1 MLQDPPFSLFTC
13 FLLFFILIIYW
24 KKFKAKGQSHKLL
37 PGPWKLPLI
46 GNLHQLIFFQPH
58 RCLRDL
64 AKKYGPIMQLQLGEV
79 LAIIISSPKVA
90 KEVLKTHDAAFANR
104 PVLLAIEVMS
114 YDNSGMIFAPYD
126 DYWKKMRKL
135 CVMQFLSVKRIQSFR
150 SIREEEVWNL
160 IEGISS
166 SEGLQINFT
175 EKISSL
181 TYGIT
186 ARAAIGKKC
195 KYEEELISLIK
206 ETFILSG
213 GFEVPDLFPSLKFL
227 SFLTGKK
234 PALEKMHRQLDKILD
249 DIIND
254 HKKKRTSPN
263 KHASDHDD
271 IVDVL
276 LKLQES
282 AVTLDVFSGAS
293 ETSATMIEWA
303 MSELLRN
310 PKVMEKTQ
318 AEVRQVLKG
327 RKNIDEI
334 DIQKLDYLKL
344 VVKETLRLQPPAALI
359 PRESREKC
367 EINGYEIPNNT
378 KVYIN
383 AWAIGRDT
391 EYWSDADCFHPE
403 RFQGSHIDFRGAN
416 FEFIPFGGGRRIC
429 PGISFALAT
438 IELVLSQLLY
448 HFNWKLPNEIKPEEI
463 DMSESFGLSCR
474 RKNDL
479 KLIATPWSP
488 LLHEKH

>member
-1 MLQDPPFSLFTC
+1 
-13 FLLFFILIIYW
+13 
-24 KKFKAKGQSHKLL
+24 
-37 PGPWKLPLI
+37 
-46 GNLHQLIFFQPH
+46 
-58 RCLRDL
+58 
-64 AKKYGPIMQLQLGEV
+64 MQLQLGEV

-104 PVLLAIEVMS
+104 PVLLAIEVIS

-126 DYWKKMRKL
+126 EYWRQMRKL
-135 CVMQFLSVKRIQSFR
+135 CVMQFLSAKRIQSLR

-166 SEGLQINFT
+166 SAGLQINFT
-175 EKISSL
+175 EKISSS

-206 ETFILSG
+206 ETFILIG
-213 GFEVPDLFPSLKFL
+213 GFE
-227 SFLTGKK
+227 
-234 PALEKMHRQLDKILD
+234 
-249 DIIND
+249 DI
-254 HKKKRTSPN
+254 
-263 KHASDHDD
+263 
-271 IVDVL
+271 
-276 LKLQES
+276 
-282 AVTLDVFSGAS
+282 FSGAS

-318 AEVRQVLKG
+318 AEVRQALKG
-327 RKNIDEI
+327 RKNIDEV

-344 VVKETLRLQPPAALI
+344 VVKETLRLHPPAALI

-429 PGISFALAT
+429 PGISFALAIIFRT
-438 IELVLSQLLY
+438 ILQQVGLKILEIGLV
-448 HFNWKLPNEIKPEEI
+448 
-463 DMSESFGLSCR
+463 GL
-474 RKNDL
+474 DL
-479 KLIATPWSP
+479 DSGSAKS
-488 LLHEKH
+488 